1 MMENFPRYDGPSLWL
16 ITAQPE
22 QRTELSNQSHPSCLL
37 GSDCNFWQVWE
48 SVSWFHLLQRTSRIG
63 DQQLLWWAP
72 VAHSICICGMS
83 IPAERC
89 SKDLTTF
96 VLATSKIWYFK
107 IVKSGWVWDLL
118 SIPFDVQGNWMH
130 FERLVGFARN
140 IVLSIL
146 FWTKLEFSTL
156 KITSSLL
163 ICVFVLIQ
171 KEKKNH
177 ANKHTKRITNQ
188 INTRTEKNP
197 KYQQQKHLPPQ
208 NSKKKITINN
218 KKSQQPETPA
228 GLVPSF
234 FLVI

>member
-1 MMENFPRYDGPSLWL
+1 M
-16 ITAQPE
+16 
-22 QRTELSNQSHPSCLL
+22 
-37 GSDCNFWQVWE
+37 WE

-89 SKDLTTF
+89 STDLTTF

-130 FERLVGFARN
+130 FECLVGFARN

-177 ANKHTKRITNQ
+177 ANKHKKNHQPNQYQSWKKPKISTTKKTPSPKQQKKSPSTIKKAN
-188 INTRTEKNP
+188 NP
-197 KYQQQKHLPPQ
+197 KPQ
-208 NSKKKITINN
+208 LGWS
-218 KKSQQPETPA
+218 P
-228 GLVPSF
+228 VF